1 LFVFLASF
9 FDLRFCVFFI
19 YFFCIFLLT
28 LTKIEKLRKPNYL
41 FYPPYSNFLILVVGG
56 IALVL
61 VWSRFFTRVFYEFL
75 FVVMMVG
82 AGFKTIL
89 ITENGIL
96 GDNTSHSEN
105 HT

>member
-1 LFVFLASF
+1 
-9 FDLRFCVFFI
+9 
-19 YFFCIFLLT
+19 
-28 LTKIEKLRKPNYL
+28 
-41 FYPPYSNFLILVVGG
+41 VGG